1 MSLAHLLD
9 PGPVHAIT
17 WALHL
22 RRFEK
27 IKRSPVSKVKF
38 WFTISLVWEI
48 VRIPNVFNIPASVI
62 HYNHQKG
69 AKRVLLKS
77 QIPRGTPGSKIST
90 PLFADHFT
98 QRSPKKGISSGGV
111 QKYDTSKS
119 KGIPENL
126 WICPYV
132 IHDYDCPNTISKSW
146 ENLYRNWKIIWEI
159 YIWKSYWK
167 PWFSSSISLP

>member
-62 HYNHQKG
+62 HCNHQKG

-77 QIPRGTPGSKIST
+77 QIPRGTSGSKIST
-90 PLFADHFT
+90 PFL
-98 QRSPKKGISSGGV
+98 P
-111 QKYDTSKS
+111 
-119 KGIPENL
+119 
-126 WICPYV
+126 
-132 IHDYDCPNTISKSW
+132 TISHKDPQRKESHPGVSK
-146 ENLYRNWKIIWEI
+146 NMIPRNPRAFRRI
-159 YIWKSYWK
+159 YEYVPTLFMILIVQTLFPNHGKTYTVIEK
-167 PWFSSSISLP
+167 

>member
-38 WFTISLVWEI
+38 WFPIYLVWEI

-62 HYNHQKG
+62 HCNHQKG

-77 QIPRGTPGSKIST
+77 QIPRGTSSSKI
-90 PLFADHFT
+90 
-98 QRSPKKGISSGGV
+98 
-111 QKYDTSKS
+111 
-119 KGIPENL
+119 
-126 WICPYV
+126 
-132 IHDYDCPNTISKSW
+132 
-146 ENLYRNWKIIWEI
+146 
-159 YIWKSYWK
+159 
-167 PWFSSSISLP
+167 

>member
-62 HYNHQKG
+62 HCNHQKG
-69 AKRVLLKS
+69 QKEYCSRVKFQEEHQVPKFRPPFCRPFHTKIPKERNLIRGCPKIWYLEIQGHSGESMNMSLRYSWLWLSKHYF
-77 QIPRGTPGSKIST
+77 QIMGKP
-90 PLFADHFT
+90 
-98 QRSPKKGISSGGV
+98 
-111 QKYDTSKS
+111 
-119 KGIPENL
+119 IP
-126 WICPYV
+126 
-132 IHDYDCPNTISKSW
+132 
-146 ENLYRNWKIIWEI
+146 
-159 YIWKSYWK
+159 
-167 PWFSSSISLP
+167 